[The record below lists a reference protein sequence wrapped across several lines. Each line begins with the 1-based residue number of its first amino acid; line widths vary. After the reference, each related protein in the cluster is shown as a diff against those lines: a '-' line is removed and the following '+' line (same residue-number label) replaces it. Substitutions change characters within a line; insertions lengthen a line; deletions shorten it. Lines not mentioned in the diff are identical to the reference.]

1 MSEATEA
8 LECRAIELHTDL
20 NEVYKAE
27 PEDTTDKDLLCTD
40 RLRRCRML

>member
-8 LECRAIELHTDL
+8 LECRAIELYTDL

-27 PEDTTDKDLLCTD
+27 PEDTTEDLLCTD